1 METTCSSSFN
11 QESCSSSFKAS
22 ATIAYRS
29 GFRFSQG
36 GDMETWNFDD
46 LTCDGI
52 PFECTQYVITQPP
65 ITTAPAPRMY
75 DCRQLVDG
83 VHVEYNGRYDRKG
96 EISMAKIIR
105 EALQNSIIYYLDNL
119 LYLYHSHSFYPS
131 FCNVHLSAFP
141 PDHLSLFLNASL
153 SSDHPSCHK
162 HLQWVVNHPKG
173 WRDATRVSIAH
184 ALFFSQT
191 KKIITHVREQIP
203 NYVAVRK
210 FIICS

>member
-1 METTCSSSFN
+1 METTC

-105 EALQNSIIYYLDNL
+105 EALQNSIIYYDSLVVEHVL
-119 LYLYHSHSFYPS
+119 IYAVESFYEYG
-131 FCNVHLSAFP
+131 
-141 PDHLSLFLNASL
+141 
-153 SSDHPSCHK
+153 K
-162 HLQWVVNHPKG
+162 
-173 WRDATRVSIAH
+173 
-184 ALFFSQT
+184 
-191 KKIITHVREQIP
+191 
-203 NYVAVRK
+203 NYC
-210 FIICS
+210 FQ